1 MENNLVEL
9 KFDRVNE
16 YFERFKKEYDAEYER
31 NKTSGTRKKIPYYSI
46 RDFVVRF
53 VILSFIEGI
62 IITTSLMIKEVGPN
76 TYNSQNPLASL
87 VNTLLSWIVPVSL
100 IVALALLLQGVISLF
115 SNAYEITI
123 EYTRNEYYH
132 KIKSKM
138 LNKLHNELHNSITER
153 MLIFDTNGMIVAP
166 NLSTNENRK
175 IFGEAEKRLNQNG
188 K

>member
-16 YFERFKKEYDAEYER
+16 YFERFKKEYTDEYER
-31 NKTSGTRKKIPYYSI
+31 NKTSGTRKEIPYYSI
-46 RDFVVRF
+46 RDFVVRV
-53 VILSFIEGI
+53 VILSFMVGI
-62 IITTSLMIKEVGPN
+62 IITTSLMIKELDPN
-76 TYNSQNPLASL
+76 TNNSQSPLVDLA
-87 VNTLLSWIVPVSL
+87 NTLQSWIVPVSL
-100 IVALALLLQGVISLF
+100 IVVLALLLYGVISLF
-115 SNAYEITI
+115 SNSHEITI
-123 EYTRNEYYH
+123 EYTKNEYYH

-153 MLIFDTNGMIVAP
+153 MLIFDANGMIVAP
-166 NLSTNENRK
+166 NLSTNESRK

>member
-1 MENNLVEL
+1 MENNVVEL

-16 YFERFKKEYDAEYER
+16 YFEKFKKEYDADYEA
-31 NKTSGTRKKIPYYSI
+31 NKEKGTRTVIPYYSI
-46 RDFVVRF
+46 RDFVVRL
-53 VILSFIEGI
+53 VILSFMVGI
-62 IITTSLMIKEVGPN
+62 IITTSLMIKEIGPN

-87 VNTLLSWIVPVSL
+87 VNTLQSWIVPVSL
-100 IVALALLLQGVISLF
+100 IAALALLLHGVISLF

-166 NLSTNENRK
+166 NLSTNESRK
-175 IFGEAEKRLNQNG
+175 IFSEAEKSLNQNG